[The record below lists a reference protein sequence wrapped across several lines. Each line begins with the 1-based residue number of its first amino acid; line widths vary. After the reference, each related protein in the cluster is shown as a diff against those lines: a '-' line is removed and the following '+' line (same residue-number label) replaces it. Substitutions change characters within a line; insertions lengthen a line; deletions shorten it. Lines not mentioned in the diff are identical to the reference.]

1 MREIFLQL
9 ESENVEKRLEALDEL
24 EKQIS
29 VADKKAVIKVL
40 KEHILDWDEEVRVKV
55 AHLLKLYMEK

>member
-1 MREIFLQL
+1 MREIFLRL
-9 ESENVEKRLEALDEL
+9 ESDNVEKRLEALDEL
-24 EKQIS
+24 AKQVSI
-29 VADKKAVIKVL
+29 ADKKAVIKVL

>member
-1 MREIFLQL
+1 MREIFLRL

>member
-29 VADKKAVIKVL
+29 VAK
-40 KEHILDWDEEVRVKV
+40 RNRSFG
-55 AHLLKLYMEK
+55 